1 MFPFP
6 DYVFADDYDLLPLD
20 ELQEYITKHQHLPNI
35 KSAQEYEAEGSMS
48 LGEMNLILLE
58 KVEELT
64 LYILEQQEQIK
75 DLENDMEEL
84 KEKGGEK

>member
-1 MFPFP
+1 MNISLTGNPFSCSGVSI
-6 DYVFADDYDLLPLD
+6 YKGN
-20 ELQEYITKHQHLPNI
+20 TKHLPNI